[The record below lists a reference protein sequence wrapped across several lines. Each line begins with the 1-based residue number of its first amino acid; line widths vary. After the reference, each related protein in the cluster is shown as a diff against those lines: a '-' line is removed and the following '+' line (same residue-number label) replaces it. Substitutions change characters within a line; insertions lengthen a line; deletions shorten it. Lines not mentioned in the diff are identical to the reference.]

1 MRTTTKLT
9 LLASLLTSIGVTAC
23 SFEFSVGGDNL
34 NSRRLNEFLET
45 EVETQTGLAI
55 IDVSCPEPRP
65 IQEGDVF
72 ECELTDDKGAT
83 VLTTVTQT
91 SDDGDVNF
99 TVTGSRGVVDLRVVE
114 RQIASQINAQL
125 DCGQDYLHGS
135 PGDTHVCQI
144 PNRNNRVLITVTTD
158 DGDVDWQVQ

>member
-1 MRTTTKLT
+1 
-9 LLASLLTSIGVTAC
+9 
-23 SFEFSVGGDNL
+23 
-34 NSRRLNEFLET
+34 
-45 EVETQTGLAI
+45 
-55 IDVSCPEPRP
+55 
-65 IQEGDVF
+65 
-72 ECELTDDKGAT
+72 
-83 VLTTVTQT
+83 LTTVTQT
-91 SDDGDVNF
+91 SDDGDVSF

-114 RQIASQINAQL
+114 RQITSQINAQL